1 MVLLTD
7 EGESTREGQ
16 HVTTQYTGA
25 EALWEC
31 LVREGVDTVWAY
43 PGGAALPLFDAL
55 AKYPQI
61 HHVLVRHEQAAAH
74 AADGYARA
82 TGKVGVCVATSGPGA
97 TNLVTGIATAMLDS
111 VPVLALTA
119 QVADP
124 VIGTD
129 AFQEINITGITLP
142 ITKHNYLVRQ
152 SRDLVR
158 VLREAFFLARTG
170 RPGPV
175 LVDLPKDILTA
186 PCEFHYP
193 ERIAR
198 PGYRPVVRAAPYQ
211 VQRAAQV
218 IADARRPV
226 VLAGHGV
233 HVATAWE
240 ELRCFAERIN
250 APVVSTLLGL
260 SALAADHPL
269 CLGMAGMHGVAWANL
284 AVQNADLLIALGMRM
299 DDRFTGS
306 LPHFAP
312 QAKLLHV
319 DIDPAEIGKRVPAFM
334 PMVGDVRLVL
344 EALTAVLP
352 ELDHRAWLTQIQ
364 AYRTRHPLEVP
375 SQGPLPPQ
383 AVIQALHRVTG
394 GEAVLVSDVGQHQ
407 MWVAQHYRF
416 RRLNSFFTSGG
427 LGTMGYSLPAALGVQ
442 VAHPMEPVW
451 VVVGDG
457 SFQMNLQELATVAQ
471 ERLPIKVVIMN
482 NGYLGMVRQ
491 WQELFHGARYI
502 GTPISGPDFVQLA
515 ASYGIPGQQVG
526 ATAELAEAFAAARQS
541 DGPYLLDCRVVE
553 DENVYP
559 MVQPGTSNTDFVE
572 DPRRRNQ
579 ER

>member
-1 MVLLTD
+1 M
-7 EGESTREGQ
+7 R
-16 HVTTQYTGA
+16 YTGA

-31 LVREGVDTVWAY
+31 LVREGVDVVWAY

-82 TGKVGVCVATSGPGA
+82 TGKVGVCAATSGPGA

-111 VPVLALTA
+111 VPIVALTA
-119 QVADP
+119 QVADS

-158 VLREAFFLARTG
+158 ILREAFFLARTG

-175 LVDLPKDILTA
+175 LVDVPKDVLTG

-198 PGYRPVVRAAPYQ
+198 PGYRPVVRSAPYQ
-211 VQRAAQV
+211 VKRAAQA
-218 IADARRPV
+218 IADAKCPV

-240 ELRCFAERIN
+240 ELRRFAERIN

-260 SALAADHPL
+260 SALSADHPL
-269 CLGMAGMHGVAWANL
+269 SLGMGGMHGVAWANL

-319 DIDPAEIGKRVPAFM
+319 DIDPAEIGKRVPAYL
-334 PMVGDVRLVL
+334 PMVGDVRFVL
-344 EALTAVLP
+344 EALMAELP
-352 ELDHRAWLTQIQ
+352 ELDHRDWLAQIET
-364 AYRTRHPLEVP
+364 YRGRHPLEVHSP
-375 SQGPLPPQ
+375 GPLPPQ
-383 AVIQALHRVTG
+383 EVIRALYRATG

-442 VAHPMEPVW
+442 AAHPKEPVW

-457 SFQMNLQELATVAQ
+457 SFQMNLQELATVTQ
-471 ERLPIKVVIMN
+471 ERLPIKIVIMN

-502 GTPISGPDFVQLA
+502 GTPISGPEFVQLA
-515 ASYGIPGQQVG
+515 QSFGIPGRRVG
-526 ATAELAEAFAAARQS
+526 ATAELEAAFAAAREQN
-541 DGPYLLDCRVVE
+541 GPYLLDCQVDD

-572 DPRRRNQ
+572 DPRGRAKGR
-579 ER
+579 

>member
-1 MVLLTD
+1 M
-7 EGESTREGQ
+7 R
-16 HVTTQYTGA
+16 YTGA

-31 LVREGVDTVWAY
+31 LVREGVNVVWAY
-43 PGGAALPLFDAL
+43 PGGAALPIFDAL
-55 AKYPQI
+55 AKYPQV

-111 VPVLALTA
+111 VPLVAVTA
-119 QVADP
+119 QVADS

-152 SRDLVR
+152 GRELVR
-158 VLREAFFLARTG
+158 ILREAFFLARTG

-175 LVDLPKDILTA
+175 LVDIPKDILTG

-193 ERIAR
+193 ERVSR
-198 PGYRPVVRAAPYQ
+198 LGYRPVVRSAPYR
-211 VQRAAQV
+211 VQRAAQA
-218 IADARRPV
+218 IAEAKRPV

-233 HVATAWE
+233 HVAMAWE
-240 ELRCFAERIN
+240 ELRRFAERIN

-260 SALAADHPL
+260 SALSADHPL

-284 AVQNADLLIALGMRM
+284 AVQHADLLIALGMRM

-312 QAKLLHV
+312 QARLLHV
-319 DIDPAEIGKRVPAFM
+319 DIDPAEIGKRVPAYI

-344 EALTAVLP
+344 EALTAEVA
-352 ELDHRAWLTQIQ
+352 ELDHRDWLAQIET
-364 AYRTRHPLEVP
+364 YRARHPLEVHC
-375 SQGPLPPQ
+375 QGPLPPQ
-383 AVIQALHRVTG
+383 EVIQALYRATE

-442 VAHPMEPVW
+442 AGHPQEPVW

-457 SFQMNLQELATVAQ
+457 SFQMNLQELATLAQ
-471 ERLPIKVVIMN
+471 ERLPVKVVIMN

-502 GTPISGPDFVQLA
+502 GTPISGPDFIQLA
-515 ASYGIPGQQVG
+515 ASYDIPAQRVSAVG
-526 ATAELAEAFAAARQS
+526 ELEAAMAAARRAA
-541 DGPYLLDCRVVE
+541 GPYLLDCKVDE

-572 DPRRRNQ
+572 DPRRRVQ
-579 ER
+579 PT

>member
-1 MVLLTD
+1 M
-7 EGESTREGQ
+7 R
-16 HVTTQYTGA
+16 YTGA

-31 LVREGVDTVWAY
+31 LLREGVEVIWAY

-82 TGKVGVCVATSGPGA
+82 TGRVGVCAATSGPGA

-111 VPVLALTA
+111 VPIVALTA
-119 QVADP
+119 QVADS

-129 AFQEINITGITLP
+129 AFQEVNITGITLP

-158 VLREAFFLARTG
+158 TLREAFFLARTG

-175 LVDLPKDILTA
+175 LVDLPKDILTGA
-186 PCEFHYP
+186 CEFHYP
-193 ERIAR
+193 ERISR
-198 PGYRPVVRAAPYQ
+198 LGYRPVVRAAPYQ

-218 IADARRPV
+218 ILDAKRPV

-233 HVATAWE
+233 HIAAAWE
-240 ELRCFAERIN
+240 ELRRFAEKIS

-260 SALAADHPL
+260 SALSADHPL

-312 QAKLLHV
+312 EAKLLHV
-319 DIDPAEIGKRVPAFM
+319 DIDPAEIGKRVPAYL

-344 EALTAVLP
+344 EALTADLP
-352 ELDHRAWLTQIQ
+352 ELDHRDWLAQIE
-364 AYRTRHPLEVP
+364 AYRGQHPLVVHA
-375 SQGPLPPQ
+375 QGSLPPQ
-383 AVIQALHRVTG
+383 EVIRALYRTTG

-427 LGTMGYSLPAALGVQ
+427 LGTMGYSLPAAMGVQ
-442 VAHPMEPVW
+442 AGHPQEPVW

-471 ERLPIKVVIMN
+471 ERLPLKVVIMN

-515 ASYGIPGQQVG
+515 ASFGIPGRRVE
-526 ATAELAEAFAAARQS
+526 ATAGLEDAFAAAAKQE
-541 DGPYLLDCRVVE
+541 GPYLLDCRVDE

-572 DPRRRNQ
+572 DPRGRAQ

>member
-1 MVLLTD
+1 M
-7 EGESTREGQ
+7 R
-16 HVTTQYTGA
+16 YTGA

-31 LVREGVDTVWAY
+31 LVREGVDIVWGY

-82 TGKVGVCVATSGPGA
+82 SGRVGVCAVTSGPGA

-111 VPVLALTA
+111 VPIVALTA
-119 QVADP
+119 QVADS

-142 ITKHNYLVRQ
+142 ITKHNYLVR
-152 SRDLVR
+152 RGKDLVP

-175 LVDLPKDILTA
+175 LVDLPKDILLG
-186 PCEFHYP
+186 PCEFHFP
-193 ERIAR
+193 ERVSR
-198 PGYRPVVRAAPYQ
+198 PGYRPVVRSAPYQ
-211 VQRAAQV
+211 IQRAAQV
-218 IADARRPV
+218 ILDARRPV

-233 HVATAWE
+233 HVARAWE
-240 ELRCFAERIN
+240 ELKRFAERIH

-260 SALAADHPL
+260 STVPVDHPL
-269 CLGMAGMHGVAWANL
+269 SLGMAGMHGVAWANL
-284 AVQNADLLIALGMRM
+284 AAQQADLLIALGMRM

-319 DIDPAEIGKRVPAFM
+319 DIDPAEISKRVPATV
-334 PMVGDVRLVL
+334 PMVGDVRLVIEGL
-344 EALTAVLP
+344 LAALP
-352 ELDHRAWLTQIQ
+352 DLDHRDWLAQIESWR
-364 AYRTRHPLEVP
+364 ADHPLEIHAR
-375 SQGPLPPQ
+375 GPLPPQ
-383 AVIQALHRVTG
+383 EVIRALERATG
-394 GEAVLVSDVGQHQ
+394 GTGILVSDVGQHQ
-407 MWVAQHYRF
+407 MWVAQHYGF
-416 RRLNSFFTSGG
+416 RRINSFFTSGG
-427 LGTMGYSLPAALGVQ
+427 LGTMGYSLPAAMGVQ
-442 VAHPMEPVW
+442 AAHPKESVW

-457 SFQMNLQELATVAQ
+457 GFQMNVQELATIVQ
-471 ERLPIKVVIMN
+471 ERLPLKIIIMN

-515 ASYGIPGQQVG
+515 ASYGIPALRVG
-526 ATAELAEAFAAARQS
+526 ATAGLDAALASARETN
-541 DGPYLLDCRVVE
+541 GPFLLDCKIER

-559 MVQPGTSNTDFVE
+559 MVQPGTGNADFVE
-572 DPRRRNQ
+572 DPRGRTQ
-579 ER
+579 GK

>member
-1 MVLLTD
+1 M
-7 EGESTREGQ
+7 R
-16 HVTTQYTGA
+16 YTGA
-25 EALWEC
+25 EVLWEC
-31 LVREGVDTVWAY
+31 LIREGVDVVWAY

-82 TGKVGVCVATSGPGA
+82 TGKVGVCLATSGPGA
-97 TNLVTGIATAMLDS
+97 TNLVTGIATAIMDS
-111 VPVLALTA
+111 VPVVAVTA
-119 QVADP
+119 QVADS

-152 SRDLVR
+152 GKDLAR
-158 VLREAFFLARTG
+158 ILREAFFLARTG

-175 LVDLPKDILTA
+175 LVDVPKDILTA

-193 ERIAR
+193 ERVSR
-198 PGYRPVVRAAPYQ
+198 PGYRPVVRSAPYQ
-211 VQRAAQV
+211 IQRAVQV
-218 IADARRPV
+218 ITGARRPV

-233 HVATAWE
+233 HIATAWE
-240 ELRCFAERIN
+240 ELRLFAERIN

-260 SALAADHPL
+260 SAISADHPL

-312 QAKLLHV
+312 EAKLLHV
-319 DIDPAEIGKRVPAFM
+319 DIDPAEIGKRVPAFL

-344 EALTAVLP
+344 EALTAGLP
-352 ELDHRAWLTQIQ
+352 ELDHRDWLAQVAT
-364 AYRTRHPLEVP
+364 YRQRHPLDVHA
-375 SQGPLPPQ
+375 QGALPPQ
-383 AVIQALHRVTG
+383 EVIRMLHEVTG

-416 RRLNSFFTSGG
+416 RRVNSFFTSGG
-427 LGTMGYSLPAALGVQ
+427 LGTMGYSVPAALGVQ
-442 VAHPMEPVW
+442 VAHPAEPVW

-457 SFQMNLQELATVAQ
+457 SVQMNLQELATIVQ
-471 ERLPIKVVIMN
+471 EHLPIKIVIMN

-515 ASYGIPGQQVG
+515 ASYGIPGRRVDRTEDLKPAF
-526 ATAELAEAFAAARQS
+526 ATAREA
-541 DGPYLLDCRVVE
+541 DGPYLLDCRVAE

-559 MVQPGTSNTDFVE
+559 MVRPGTSNTDFVE
-572 DPRRRNQ
+572 DPRGRAQ
-579 ER
+579 EA

>member
-1 MVLLTD
+1 M
-7 EGESTREGQ
+7 R
-16 HVTTQYTGA
+16 YTGA

-31 LVREGVDTVWAY
+31 LGREGVDIVWGY

-82 TGKVGVCVATSGPGA
+82 SGRVGVCVVTSGPGA
-97 TNLVTGIATAMLDS
+97 TNLVTGIATAMMDS
-111 VPVLALTA
+111 IPVVALTA
-119 QVADP
+119 QVADS

-152 SRDLVR
+152 GKDLVR
-158 VLREAFFLARTG
+158 VVREAFYLARTG

-175 LVDLPKDILTA
+175 LVDLPKDILLG
-186 PCEFHYP
+186 PCDFHYP
-193 ERIAR
+193 ERVSR
-198 PGYRPVVRAAPYQ
+198 PGYRPVVRSAPYQ
-211 VQRAAQV
+211 IQRAAQV

-233 HVATAWE
+233 HVARAWE
-240 ELRCFAERIN
+240 ELRLFAERID

-260 SALAADHPL
+260 STLSADHTL
-269 CLGMAGMHGVAWANL
+269 SLGMAGMHGVAWANL
-284 AVQNADLLIALGMRM
+284 AAQNADLLIALGMRM

-306 LPHFAP
+306 LPDFAP

-319 DIDPAEIGKRVPAFM
+319 DIDPAEIGKRVAASV
-334 PMVGDVRLVL
+334 PMVGDVRIIL
-344 EALTAVLP
+344 EALTEALP
-352 ELDHRAWLTQIQ
+352 EQNHRDWLAQIESW
-364 AYRTRHPLEVP
+364 RSRHPLEVHA
-375 SQGPLPPQ
+375 QGDLPPQ
-383 AVIQALHRVTG
+383 EVVRALHRATEGQGIV
-394 GEAVLVSDVGQHQ
+394 VSDVGQHQ

-427 LGTMGYSLPAALGVQ
+427 LGTMGYSLPASLGVQ
-442 VAHPMEPVW
+442 AAHPKEPVW

-457 SFQMNLQELATVAQ
+457 GFQMNLQELATIVQ
-471 ERLPIKVVIMN
+471 ERLPIKIIIMD

-515 ASYGIPGQQVG
+515 ASYGIPARRVS
-526 ATAELAEAFAAARQS
+526 ATADLEQAFADARDAS
-541 DGPYLLDCRVVE
+541 GPFLLDCKVE
-553 DENVYP
+553 RDENVYP

-572 DPRRRNQ
+572 DPRGRAR
-579 ER
+579 EK

>member
-1 MVLLTD
+1 M
-7 EGESTREGQ
+7 R
-16 HVTTQYTGA
+16 YTGA

-31 LVREGVDTVWAY
+31 LIREGVDIVWAY

-82 TGKVGVCVATSGPGA
+82 TGRVGVCVATSGPGA
-97 TNLVTGIATAMLDS
+97 TNLVTGIATAMMDS
-111 VPVLALTA
+111 VPVVALTA
-119 QVADP
+119 QVADS
-124 VIGTD
+124 VIGSD

-152 SRDLVR
+152 GKDLLR

-175 LVDLPKDILTA
+175 LVDLPKDILLGA
-186 PCEFHYP
+186 CDFHYP
-193 ERIAR
+193 DRVSR
-198 PGYRPVVRAAPYQ
+198 PGYRPVVRSAPYQ

-218 IADARRPV
+218 ILEAKQPV

-240 ELRCFAERIN
+240 ELRRFAEKIN

-260 SALAADHPL
+260 SAMPSDHPL
-269 CLGMAGMHGVAWANL
+269 SLGMAGMHGVAWANL
-284 AVQNADLLIALGMRM
+284 AAQNADLLIALGMRM

-319 DIDPAEIGKRVPAFM
+319 DIDPAEIGKRVPATV

-344 EALTAVLP
+344 EALTAALP
-352 ELDHRAWLTQIQ
+352 ELDHRDWLARIKTW
-364 AYRTRHPLEVP
+364 RDNHPLEVHAP
-375 SQGPLPPQ
+375 GPMPPQ
-383 AVIQALHRVTG
+383 EVIRALHRVTG
-394 GEAVLVSDVGQHQ
+394 GEGIVVSDVGQHQ
-407 MWVAQHYRF
+407 MWVAQHYGF

-427 LGTMGYSLPAALGVQ
+427 LGTMGYSLPASMGVQ
-442 VAHPMEPVW
+442 AAHPKEPVW

-457 SFQMNLQELATVAQ
+457 GFQMNLQELATIAQ
-471 ERLPIKVVIMN
+471 ERLPIRIIIMN

-502 GTPISGPDFVQLA
+502 GTPISGPDFVLLG
-515 ASYGIPGQQVG
+515 ASYGIPARRVAV
-526 ATAELAEAFAAARQS
+526 ATELEEALLAARDA
-541 DGPYLLDCRVVE
+541 DGPFLLDCKVDQ

-559 MVQPGTSNTDFVE
+559 MVQPGTSNAEFVE
-572 DPRRRNQ
+572 DPRGRAKV
-579 ER
+579 E

>member
-1 MVLLTD
+1 M
-7 EGESTREGQ
+7 R
-16 HVTTQYTGA
+16 YTGA
-25 EALWEC
+25 EVVWEC
-31 LVREGVDTVWAY
+31 LVREGVDVVWAY

-55 AKYPQI
+55 SKYPQI
-61 HHVLVRHEQAAAH
+61 HYVLVRHEQAAAH

-82 TGKVGVCVATSGPGA
+82 TGKVGVCAATSGPGA

-111 VPVLALTA
+111 VPMVAITA
-119 QVADP
+119 QVADS

-152 SRDLVR
+152 SRDLAR
-158 VLREAFFLARTG
+158 TLREAFFLARTG

-175 LVDLPKDILTA
+175 LVDIPKDILTG

-193 ERIAR
+193 ERISR
-198 PGYRPVVRAAPYQ
+198 PGYRPVVRSAPYQ
-211 VQRAAQV
+211 IQRAAHL
-218 IADARRPV
+218 ITDAKHPV

-233 HVATAWE
+233 HVAKAWE
-240 ELRCFAERIN
+240 ELRRFAERIS

-260 SALAADHPL
+260 SALSADHPL

-319 DIDPAEIGKRVPAFM
+319 DIDPAEIGKRVPACL
-334 PMVGDVRLVL
+334 PMVGDVRCVL
-344 EALTAVLP
+344 EALTEALP
-352 ELDHRAWLTQIQ
+352 DLDHQDWLAQVEAWRTQ
-364 AYRTRHPLEVP
+364 HPLEVHAR
-375 SQGPLPPQ
+375 GLLPPQ
-383 AVIQALHRVTG
+383 EVVRALHRATE
-394 GEAVLVSDVGQHQ
+394 GEGLVVSDVGQHQ

-442 VAHPMEPVW
+442 VGHPTEPVW

-471 ERLPIKVVIMN
+471 ERLPIKIVIMD

-515 ASYGIPGQQVG
+515 GSYGIPARRVS
-526 ATAELAEAFAAARQS
+526 ATDELDAAFAAAKQAK
-541 DGPYLLDCRVVE
+541 GPFLLDCKVE
-553 DENVYP
+553 QDENVYP

-572 DPRRRNQ
+572 DPRGRAQ
-579 ER
+579 E

>member
-1 MVLLTD
+1 M
-7 EGESTREGQ
+7 R
-16 HVTTQYTGA
+16 YTGA

-31 LVREGVDTVWAY
+31 LVREGVDIVWGY

-82 TGKVGVCVATSGPGA
+82 SGRVGVCVVTSGPGA
-97 TNLVTGIATAMLDS
+97 TNLVTGIATAMMDS
-111 VPVLALTA
+111 VPVVALTA
-119 QVADP
+119 QVADS

-152 SRDLVR
+152 GKDLVR
-158 VLREAFFLARTG
+158 VVREAFFLARTG

-175 LVDLPKDILTA
+175 LVDLPKDILIG

-193 ERIAR
+193 ERVSR
-198 PGYRPVVRAAPYQ
+198 PGYRPVVRSAPYQ
-211 VQRAAQV
+211 IQRAAQV
-218 IADARRPV
+218 IAGAMRPV

-233 HVATAWE
+233 HIAKAWE
-240 ELRCFAERIN
+240 ELRHFAERIN

-260 SALAADHPL
+260 STLPADHAL

-284 AVQNADLLIALGMRM
+284 AAQNSDLLIALGMRM

-319 DIDPAEIGKRVPAFM
+319 DIDPAEIGKRVPAAV
-334 PMVGDVRLVL
+334 PMVGDVRFVL
-344 EALTAVLP
+344 EALTEALP
-352 ELDHRAWLTQIQ
+352 ELDHRDWLAQIDTW
-364 AYRTRHPLEVP
+364 RTRHPLEVHA
-375 SQGPLPPQ
+375 QGQLPPQ
-383 AVIQALHRVTG
+383 EVIRALHRATE
-394 GEAVLVSDVGQHQ
+394 GEGVVVSDVGQHQ

-427 LGTMGYSLPAALGVQ
+427 LGTMGYSLPASLGVQ
-442 VAHPMEPVW
+442 AAHPKEPVW

-457 SFQMNLQELATVAQ
+457 GFQMNLQELATIVQ
-471 ERLPIKVVIMN
+471 ERLPIKIIIMD

-515 ASYGIPGQQVG
+515 ASYGIPARRVS
-526 ATAELAEAFAAARQS
+526 ATAELEEAFAAARAAS
-541 DGPYLLDCRVVE
+541 GPFLLDCKVE
-553 DENVYP
+553 RDENVYP

-572 DPRRRNQ
+572 DPRGRAR
-579 ER
+579 EK

>member
-1 MVLLTD
+1 M
-7 EGESTREGQ
+7 Q
-16 HVTTQYTGA
+16 CTGA

-31 LVREGVDTVWAY
+31 LIREGVDIIWAY

-55 AKYPQI
+55 AKFPQI

-82 TGKVGVCVATSGPGA
+82 TGKAGVCVVTSGPGA

-111 VPVLALTA
+111 VPIVALTA
-119 QVADP
+119 QVADS

-142 ITKHNYLVRQ
+142 ITKHNYLVRE
-152 SRDLVR
+152 SEDLVPT
-158 VLREAFFLARTG
+158 LREAFFLARTG

-175 LVDLPKDILTA
+175 LVDLPKDILIG
-186 PCEFHYP
+186 PCDFAYP
-193 ERIAR
+193 ERVSR
-198 PGYRPVVRAAPYQ
+198 PGYRPVVRSAPYQ
-211 VQRAAQV
+211 IQRAAQL
-218 IADARRPV
+218 ITQSRRPV

-233 HVATAWE
+233 RIANAWE
-240 ELRCFAERIN
+240 ALRLFAERIN

-260 SALAADHPL
+260 SAISADHPL
-269 CLGMAGMHGVAWANL
+269 SLGMAGMHGVAWANL
-284 AVQNADLLIALGMRM
+284 ATQNADLLIALGMRM

-306 LPHFAP
+306 LQDFAP
-312 QAKLLHV
+312 HAKLLHV
-319 DIDPAEIGKRVPAFM
+319 DIDPAEISKRVPATV

-352 ELDHRAWLTQIQ
+352 AQDHAEWLAEIEAW
-364 AYRTRHPLEVP
+364 RKHHPLEIHA
-375 SQGPLPPQ
+375 QGPLPPQ
-383 AVIQALHRVTG
+383 AVIRALHRATA
-394 GEAVLVSDVGQHQ
+394 GEGIVVSDVGQHQ
-407 MWVAQHYRF
+407 MWVAQHFRF

-427 LGTMGYSLPAALGVQ
+427 LGTMGYSVPAAMGVQ
-442 VAHPMEPVW
+442 AAHPKEPVW

-457 SFQMNLQELATVAQ
+457 SFQMNLQELATIAQ
-471 ERLPIKVVIMN
+471 ERLPIKIVIMD

-515 ASYGIPGQQVG
+515 ASYGISASRV
-526 ATAELAEAFAAARQS
+526 TAASELENAFAEARGAS
-541 DGPYLLDCRVVE
+541 GPFLLDCKVE
-553 DENVYP
+553 QDENVYP

-572 DPRRRNQ
+572 DPRGRTHSK
-579 ER
+579 

>member
-1 MVLLTD
+1 M
-7 EGESTREGQ
+7 R
-16 HVTTQYTGA
+16 YTGA

-31 LVREGVDTVWAY
+31 LIREGVDVVWAY

-55 AKYPQI
+55 AKYPQM

-74 AADGYARA
+74 AADGFARA
-82 TGKVGVCVATSGPGA
+82 TGRVGVCLATSGPGA

-111 VPVLALTA
+111 VPMVALTA
-119 QVADP
+119 QVADS

-129 AFQEINITGITLP
+129 AFQEINITGISLP
-142 ITKHNYLVRQ
+142 ITKHNYLVREGK
-152 SRDLVR
+152 DLVR

-175 LVDLPKDILTA
+175 LVDLPKDILLG
-186 PCEFHYP
+186 PCEFQYP
-193 ERIAR
+193 DRVAR
-198 PGYRPVVRAAPYQ
+198 PGYRPVVRSVPYQ
-211 VQRAAQV
+211 IQRAAQLV
-218 IADARRPV
+218 ADSKRPV

-233 HVATAWE
+233 HIAKAWE

-260 SALAADHPL
+260 SSLSADHPL

-284 AVQNADLLIALGMRM
+284 ATQNADLLIALGMRM

-312 QAKLLHV
+312 HAKLLHV
-319 DIDPAEIGKRVPAFM
+319 DIDPAEIGKRVPATV
-334 PMVGDVRLVL
+334 PVVGDVRLVL
-344 EALTAVLP
+344 EALTAALP
-352 ELDHRAWLTQIQ
+352 DLDHRDWLDQIDAW
-364 AYRTRHPLEVP
+364 RTRHPLEVHA
-375 SQGPLPPQ
+375 QGPLPPQ
-383 AVIQALHRVTG
+383 EVIRALYRATEG
-394 GEAVLVSDVGQHQ
+394 GAVLVSDVGQHQ

-442 VAHPMEPVW
+442 VAYPKDPVW

-457 SFQMNLQELATVAQ
+457 GFQMNPQELATIVQ
-471 ERLPIKVVIMN
+471 EQLPIKIVIMD

-515 ASYGIPGQQVG
+515 ASYGIQGRRVS
-526 ATAELAEAFAAARQS
+526 ATIDLDAAFAAARETH
-541 DGPYLLDCRVVE
+541 GPFLLDCKVE
-553 DENVYP
+553 QDENVYP
-559 MVQPGTSNTDFVE
+559 MVRPGTSNTDFVE
-572 DPRRRNQ
+572 DPRGRVQ
-579 ER
+579 KK

>member
-1 MVLLTD
+1 M
-7 EGESTREGQ
+7 R
-16 HVTTQYTGA
+16 YTGA

-31 LVREGVDTVWAY
+31 LLREGVDVVWAY
-43 PGGAALPLFDAL
+43 PGGAALPVFDAL

-82 TGKVGVCVATSGPGA
+82 TGRVGVCVATSGPGA

-111 VPVLALTA
+111 VPVVALTA
-119 QVADP
+119 QVADA

-158 VLREAFFLARTG
+158 TLREAFFLARTG

-175 LVDLPKDILTA
+175 LVDIPKDILTG

-193 ERIAR
+193 ERVSR
-198 PGYRPVVRAAPYQ
+198 LGYRPVVRCAPYQ
-211 VQRAAQV
+211 VQRAAQA
-218 IADARRPV
+218 IADAKRPV

-233 HVATAWE
+233 HVARAWE

-260 SALAADHPL
+260 SALSADHPL

-312 QAKLLHV
+312 QARLLHV
-319 DIDPAEIGKRVPAFM
+319 DIDPAEIGKRVPAYL
-334 PMVGDVRLVL
+334 PMVGDVRFVL
-344 EALTAVLP
+344 EALTAALP
-352 ELDHRAWLTQIQ
+352 ELDHRDWLAQVET
-364 AYRTRHPLEVP
+364 YRVRHPLAVHA
-375 SQGPLPPQ
+375 QGPLPPQ
-383 AVIQALHRVTG
+383 EVIRALYRTTG

-442 VAHPMEPVW
+442 AAHPTEPVW

-457 SFQMNLQELATVAQ
+457 SFQMNLQELATVVQ
-471 ERLPIKVVIMN
+471 ERLPLKVVIMN

-502 GTPISGPDFVQLA
+502 GTPISGPDFVQLGQ
-515 ASYGIPGQQVG
+515 SFGIPGRRVG
-526 ATAELAEAFAAARQS
+526 TTAELEDAFAVAREQ
-541 DGPYLLDCRVVE
+541 DGPYLLDCRVDG

-572 DPRRRNQ
+572 DPRGRAQ
-579 ER
+579 EP

>member
-1 MVLLTD
+1 MK
-7 EGESTREGQ
+7 
-16 HVTTQYTGA
+16 YTGA

-31 LVREGVDTVWAY
+31 LVREGVDVVWAY

-82 TGKVGVCVATSGPGA
+82 TGRVGVCVVTSGPGA

-111 VPVLALTA
+111 VPIVALTA
-119 QVADP
+119 QVADS

-152 SRDLVR
+152 SKDLVR

-175 LVDLPKDILTA
+175 LVDLPKDILLG

-193 ERIAR
+193 DRVAR
-198 PGYRPVVRAAPYQ
+198 PGYHPVVRSAPYQ

-218 IADARRPV
+218 IIDAKRPV
-226 VLAGHGV
+226 VLAGHGI
-233 HVATAWE
+233 HIARAWE
-240 ELRCFAERIN
+240 ELRCFAERID

-260 SALAADHPL
+260 SAISADHPL

-284 AVQNADLLIALGMRM
+284 AAQHSDLLIALGMRM

-306 LPHFAP
+306 LTHFAP
-312 QAKLLHV
+312 EAKLLHV
-319 DIDPAEIGKRVPAFM
+319 DIDPAEIGKRVPASV
-334 PMVGDVRLVL
+334 PMVGDVRIVL
-344 EALTAVLP
+344 ESLTAALP
-352 ELDHRAWLTQIQ
+352 EQDHKDWLTQVETW
-364 AYRTRHPLEVP
+364 RTLHPLDIPV
-375 SQGPLPPQ
+375 QGSLPPQ
-383 AVIQALHRVTG
+383 EVVRALHRATN
-394 GEAVLVSDVGQHQ
+394 GEGILVSDVGQHQ
-407 MWVAQHYRF
+407 MWVAQHYCF
-416 RRLNSFFTSGG
+416 RRINSFFTSGG
-427 LGTMGYSLPAALGVQ
+427 LGTMGYSLPAALGLQ
-442 VAHPMEPVW
+442 VAHPKESVW

-457 SFQMNLQELATVAQ
+457 GFQMNVQELATVAQ
-471 ERLPIKVVIMN
+471 EQLPIKIIIMD

-515 ASYGIPGQQVG
+515 GSYGIPARRV
-526 ATAELAEAFAAARQS
+526 TARTELDAAFAIVRETH
-541 DGPYLLDCRVVE
+541 GPFLLDCKVDRG
-553 DENVYP
+553 ENVYP

-572 DPRRRNQ
+572 DPRGRAR
-579 ER
+579 EK